1 VPDEGSAHLDGR
13 GGASSLRESP
23 EFGAPCSERRIV
35 RTARKQRLH
44 ATFVASFGAECSTV
58 RAIDAHTD
66 ARRRRSAQRRRQ
78 GRRSCSTVAP
88 MLRTTDL
95 TKRYGQTIALKS
107 LSLQIG
113 RGEFVALLGPNGAGK
128 STLFQVLTGLFA
140 ADGGE
145 VEVAGHSLRRS
156 ARAALRHIG
165 VVFQQIA
172 LDLDLSVRRNLLFQA
187 DLQGVPRRVAHA
199 RIEAGCARLGLDAN
213 LDRKVRE
220 LSGGNRRKVEL
231 VRASLHQPSVLLMD
245 EATVGLDPKSRRDLL
260 EALHADVRERG
271 VSVLWATHWVEE
283 AEGADRVLVLHKG
296 SLLADGTPA
305 EVTRALGEAT
315 LEAGF
320 IKRTS

>member
-1 VPDEGSAHLDGR
+1 
-13 GGASSLRESP
+13 
-23 EFGAPCSERRIV
+23 
-35 RTARKQRLH
+35 
-44 ATFVASFGAECSTV
+44 
-58 RAIDAHTD
+58 
-66 ARRRRSAQRRRQ
+66 
-78 GRRSCSTVAP
+78 

-95 TKRYGQTIALKS
+95 TKRYGPTVALKS
-107 LSLQIG
+107 LSLHVA

-145 VEVAGHSLRRS
+145 VEVAGHSMRDS
-156 ARAALRHIG
+156 ARLALRHIG

-187 DLQGVPRRVAHA
+187 DLQGVPRRLALA
-199 RIEAGCARLGLDAN
+199 RIEAGCARLGLDATS
-213 LDRKVRE
+213 LDRQVRE

-231 VRASLHQPSVLLMD
+231 VRAGLHQPAVLLMD

-260 EALHADVRERG
+260 EALRADVRERG
-271 VSVLWATHWVEE
+271 VSVQWATHWVEE
-283 AEGADRVLVLHKG
+283 AEQADRVLVLHKG
-296 SLLADGTPA
+296 ALLADGTPA
-305 EVTRALGEAT
+305 EVTAALGEAT

>member
-1 VPDEGSAHLDGR
+1 MPNAMGR
-13 GGASSLRESP
+13 RGISTPTRASRAAAGGAQKLLYR
-23 EFGAPCSERRIV
+23 
-35 RTARKQRLH
+35 
-44 ATFVASFGAECSTV
+44 
-58 RAIDAHTD
+58 
-66 ARRRRSAQRRRQ
+66 ARRGPRLKRPVPTRSRDLP
-78 GRRSCSTVAP
+78 SF
-88 MLRTTDL
+88 MLRITDL

-156 ARAALRHIG
+156 ARGALRHIG

-172 LDLDLSVRRNLLFQA
+172 LDLDLSIRRNLLFQA
-187 DLQGVPRRVAHA
+187 DLQGVPRRVAHE
-199 RIEAGCARLGLDAN
+199 RIAAGCARLGLDAD

-220 LSGGNRRKVEL
+220 LSGGSRRKVEL
-231 VRASLHQPSVLLMD
+231 VRAGLHRPALLLMD

-260 EALHADVRERG
+260 GALQADVRERG

-283 AEGADRVLVLHKG
+283 AEGADRVLVLHQG
-296 SLLADGTPA
+296 ALLADGTPA
-305 EVTRALGEAT
+305 EVTRTLGEAT

-320 IKRTS
+320 IRRTS